1 MDNLEKVGITL
12 PLDDLKEVK
21 TNKEL
26 AIIGIENIIRYMRNK
41 CTDQSSY
48 NLDKQSKSW
57 LIHYSDMLSSEIRR
71 YKT

>member
-1 MDNLEKVGITL
+1 MIMDNL
-12 PLDDLKEVK
+12 K
-21 TNKEL
+21 TNKDL
-26 AIIGIENIIRYMRNK
+26 AIIGIEDIIRYMRNK

>member
-1 MDNLEKVGITL
+1 MSLEKLGITL
-12 PLDDLKEVK
+12 SEDDLKQVK

-41 CTDQSSY
+41 CTDQSAY

-57 LIHYSDMLSSEIRR
+57 LIHYSDMLSSELNRL
-71 YKT
+71 KK